1 MKNKEGCQIRKEK
14 DDEKGMILNL
24 HDTVEACQ
32 SGSTVSPIGYFHGG
46 LCQRDL
52 FAVSGAFNVPCS
64 KIFEIPC
71 STIFYLVLLQHS
83 AFHISGYSRF
93 NVFIISQ
100 LSVI

>member
-46 LCQRDL
+46 LCQR
-52 FAVSGAFNVPCS
+52 VV
-64 KIFEIPC
+64 
-71 STIFYLVLLQHS
+71 VVVV
-83 AFHISGYSRF
+83 
-93 NVFIISQ
+93 VFQ
-100 LSVI
+100 FKLKQQRQRDA